1 MQSEFPLS
9 LRREQLMTRGPPHS
23 LEQTKPEG
31 TLEQD
36 AQHQEEAHAI
46 HATDGAENKRTGNQK
61 EKNRY
66 SIG

>member
-1 MQSEFPLS
+1 
-9 LRREQLMTRGPPHS
+9 MTRGPPHS

-31 TLEQD
+31 PLEQD

-46 HATDGAENKRTGNQK
+46 HATDGAENKRTGNQE